1 MVILKYVVR
10 LITTLK
16 VLTSTNSI
24 IQLLRLCQIV
34 VLGNLAWNWVDDCIL
49 MSVHPRLSDSA
60 KNGHKAVALQKF
72 RFINRAGN
80 DGNGHRTLLIN

>member
-1 MVILKYVVR
+1 MSLLFLKYVVK

-24 IQLLRLCQIV
+24 VIQLLRLCQIV

-49 MSVHPRLSDSA
+49 MPVCPRLSDSA
-60 KNGHKAVALQKF
+60 KNGHKALTLQKS
-72 RFINRAGN
+72 
-80 DGNGHRTLLIN
+80 DSLIGRGTMATATGPY

>member
-1 MVILKYVVR
+1 MVISKYVGK

-49 MSVHPRLSDSA
+49 MPVRPRLSDSA
-60 KNGHKAVALQKF
+60 KNGHKALALQKS
-72 RFINRAGN
+72 
-80 DGNGHRTLLIN
+80 DSLIGRGTMATATGPS